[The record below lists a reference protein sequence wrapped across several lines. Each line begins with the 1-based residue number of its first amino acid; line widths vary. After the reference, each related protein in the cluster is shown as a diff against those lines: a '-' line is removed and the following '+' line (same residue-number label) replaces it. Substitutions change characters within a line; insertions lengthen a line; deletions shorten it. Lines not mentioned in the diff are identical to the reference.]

1 MLFLD
6 NNAEIRDLFREVEG
20 VSQHGLDE
28 LFNQD
33 VIEGKSSFADA
44 IIQAGIVSKEDL
56 LNLISQYLGYE
67 LQVGAVQ
74 EIEQEALSLLPQE
87 TARQYGVV
95 PLYLSEG
102 GIHLLAV
109 DPFNSAII
117 DDLTFALNLEVFIV
131 VCDPLHVSEL
141 LDQYYGEEQADM
153 SGLLADVGFDQFENL
168 DESKEGD
175 LVDAANET
183 PIIRF
188 VNLVLQQAIRAK
200 ASDIH
205 FEPFENEFRIRYR
218 VDGALYEMSP
228 PPKSLAL
235 PIISR
240 VKVISELNI
249 AEHRIPQDGRIKLTI
264 EGRAVDL
271 RVSTLPTQFGES
283 LVLRVLD
290 KSAVNLDL
298 DNLGLPENVK
308 SGIRGAVR
316 RPNGIFIVTGP
327 TGSGKTTT
335 LYSALREVN
344 DIETKILTAE
354 DPVEYEIE
362 GIMQVP
368 VNHQV
373 GLDFARALR
382 AFLRQDPDKIMVGE
396 IRDIE
401 TARIAVQASLTG
413 HVVLSTLHTND
424 APGAVTRLID
434 MGLQPFLLSA
444 SLEFILAQRLVRKI
458 CSGCKQ
464 EFDPKNEMLQNLGIN
479 RNELGDRKFYFGGGC
494 EQCSNGGYRGRTGL
508 FEMIKINDTFREM
521 INSGAATLVLKQ
533 KAIEQGMRTLR
544 EDGLRSIFDGETT
557 VEEVLKY
564 T

>member
-1 MLFLD
+1 MLYAD
-6 NNAEIRDLFREVEG
+6 YNSSVRDIFKQVEG

-28 LFNQD
+28 LFDED
-33 VIEGKSSFADA
+33 VKTGEKSFADA
-44 IIQAGIVSKEDL
+44 VINAGIASREDIFSLVSEF
-56 LNLISQYLGYE
+56 LGYE
-67 LQVGAVQ
+67 LQIGQVD
-74 EIEQEALSLLPQE
+74 EIDPECLKVIDSE
-87 TARQYGVV
+87 TANQYRVV
-95 PLYLSEG
+95 PLYLSEN
-102 GIHLLAV
+102 GIHLLSA
-109 DPFNSAII
+109 DPFNSSII
-117 DDLTFALNLEVFIV
+117 DDLSFSLKMEIYLIVADPHHVEVLLENHYKQEENSLQ
-131 VCDPLHVSEL
+131 DL
-141 LDQYYGEEQADM
+141 LSDVG
-153 SGLLADVGFDQFENL
+153 LADFEDL
-168 DESKEGD
+168 DDSKEGD
-175 LVDAANET
+175 LTDAANET

-188 VNLVLQQAIRAK
+188 VNLVMQQAIRAK

-205 FEPFENEFRIRYR
+205 FEPFEEEFKIRYR

-228 PPKSLAL
+228 PPRSLAL
-235 PIISR
+235 PVISR
-240 VKVISELNI
+240 IKVIADLNI
-249 AEHRIPQDGRIKLTI
+249 AEHRIPQDGRIKMTI

-283 LVLRVLD
+283 VVLRVLD

-308 SGIRGAVR
+308 TGIRDAVR

-335 LYSALREVN
+335 LYSALKEVN
-344 DIETKILTAE
+344 QMDIKLLTAE

-434 MGLQPFLLSA
+434 MGLEPFLLSA
-444 SLEFILAQRLVRKI
+444 SLEFVLAQRLVRKI
-458 CSGCKQ
+458 CTDCREEYEPKKDLLATLGL
-464 EFDPKNEMLQNLGIN
+464 DP
-479 RNELGDRKFYFGGGC
+479 NELGDRKFFFGAGC
-494 EQCSNGGYRGRTGL
+494 KECSNSGYRGRTGL
-508 FEMIKINDTFREM
+508 FEMIKVTDAFREL

-533 KAIEQGMRTLR
+533 NAIEQGMRTLR

>member
-1 MLFLD
+1 MLYVD

-28 LFNQD
+28 LFDQD
-33 VIEGKSSFADA
+33 VIEGNRSFADA
-44 IIQAGIVSKEDL
+44 VIQAGIIQREDL
-56 LNLISQYLGYE
+56 LSLISQYLGYE
-67 LQVGAVQ
+67 LQVGEVG
-74 EIEQEALSLLPQE
+74 EIEQDVLAVIPQE

-95 PLYLSEG
+95 PLYLSDG
-102 GIHLLAV
+102 GVHLLAL
-109 DPFNSAII
+109 DPFNSSII
-117 DDLTFALNLEVFIV
+117 DDLTFALNLEISIV
-131 VCDPLHVSEL
+131 VCDPVQVTAL
-141 LDQYYGEEQADM
+141 LDHYYGQEQSSMDDLF
-153 SGLLADVGFDQFENL
+153 GDVGLDQFENL
-168 DESKEGD
+168 DDTKEGD

-205 FEPFENEFRIRYR
+205 FEPFEDEFRIRYR

-235 PIISR
+235 PVISR

-249 AEHRIPQDGRIKLTI
+249 AEHRIPQDGRIKMTI

-283 LVLRVLD
+283 VVLRVLD

-308 SGIRGAVR
+308 TGIRGAVR

-344 DIETKILTAE
+344 EIDTKILTAE

-424 APGAVTRLID
+424 APGAITRLID
-434 MGLQPFLLSA
+434 MGLEPFLLSA

-458 CSGCKQ
+458 CSSCKQ
-464 EFDPKNEMLQNLGIN
+464 EFDPKNEMLQNLGLS
-479 RNELGDRKFYFGGGC
+479 RNDLGDRKFYFGSGC
-494 EQCSNGGYRGRTGL
+494 EACSNGGYRGRTGL
-508 FEMIKINDTFREM
+508 FEMIKVGDTFREL

>member
-1 MLFLD
+1 MLFVD
-6 NNAEIRDLFREVEG
+6 NNSEIRDLFREVEG

-28 LFNQD
+28 LFDQD
-33 VIEGKSSFADA
+33 VIDGNRSFAEA
-44 IIQAGIVSKEDL
+44 VIQAGIIQREEL

-67 LQVGAVQ
+67 LQVGELG
-74 EIEQEALSLLPQE
+74 EIEPDVLAVIPHE

-102 GIHLLAV
+102 GVHFLAI

-117 DDLTFALNLEVFIV
+117 DDLTFALNLEIFIV
-131 VCDPLHVSEL
+131 VCDPVQVTAL
-141 LDQYYGEEQADM
+141 LDHYYGEEQTSMND
-153 SGLLADVGFDQFENL
+153 LLGDVGLNQFENL
-168 DESKEGD
+168 DDAKEGD

-188 VNLVLQQAIRAK
+188 VNLVMQQAIRAK

-205 FEPFENEFRIRYR
+205 FEPFEDEFRIRYR

-235 PIISR
+235 PVISR

-249 AEHRIPQDGRIKLTI
+249 AEHRIPQDGRIKMTI

-283 LVLRVLD
+283 VVLRVLD

-344 DIETKILTAE
+344 EIDTKILTAE

-424 APGAVTRLID
+424 APGAITRLID
-434 MGLQPFLLSA
+434 MGLEPFLLSA

-458 CSGCKQ
+458 CSGCRQ
-464 EFDPKNEMLQNLGIN
+464 EFDPKNEMLLNLGLS
-479 RNELGDRKFYFGGGC
+479 RKDLGDRKFYFGSGC
-494 EQCSNGGYRGRTGL
+494 DSCNNGGYRGRTGL
-508 FEMIKINDTFREM
+508 FEMIKVGDTFREL

>member
-1 MLFLD
+1 MLYVD
-6 NNAEIRDLFREVEG
+6 NNSEIRDLFREVEG

-28 LFNQD
+28 LFDQD
-33 VIEGKSSFADA
+33 VIDGNRSFADA
-44 IIQAGIVSKEDL
+44 VIQAGIIQREEL
-56 LNLISQYLGYE
+56 LSLISQYLGYE
-67 LQVGAVQ
+67 LQVGEVGEIDQ
-74 EIEQEALSLLPQE
+74 EVLSVIPHE

-95 PLYLSEG
+95 PLYLSDG
-102 GIHLLAV
+102 GVHLLAL
-109 DPFNSAII
+109 DPFNSSII
-117 DDLTFALNLEVFIV
+117 DDLTFALNLEISIV
-131 VCDPLHVSEL
+131 VCDPVQVSTL
-141 LDQYYGEEQADM
+141 LDHYYRQEQTSMDDLF
-153 SGLLADVGFDQFENL
+153 GDVGLDQFENL
-168 DESKEGD
+168 DDAKEGD

-188 VNLVLQQAIRAK
+188 VNLVIQQAIRAK

-205 FEPFENEFRIRYR
+205 FEPFEDEFRIRYR

-235 PIISR
+235 PVISR

-249 AEHRIPQDGRIKLTI
+249 AEHRIPQDGRIKMTI

-283 LVLRVLD
+283 VVLRVLD

-344 DIETKILTAE
+344 EIDTKILTAE

-424 APGAVTRLID
+424 APGAITRLVD
-434 MGLQPFLLSA
+434 MGLEPFLLSA

-458 CSGCKQ
+458 CSSCKQ
-464 EFDPKNEMLQNLGIN
+464 EFDPKFWMIQNLGLS
-479 RNELGDRKFYFGGGC
+479 RNDLGDRKFYFGSGC
-494 EQCSNGGYRGRTGL
+494 EACSNGGYRGRTGL
-508 FEMIKINDTFREM
+508 FEMIKVGDTFREL

>member
-1 MLFLD
+1 MLYVD
-6 NNAEIRDLFREVEG
+6 NNAEIRDLFREVDG

-28 LFNQD
+28 LFDQD
-33 VIEGKSSFADA
+33 VIEGNRSFADA
-44 IIQAGIVSKEDL
+44 VIQAGIIQREDL
-56 LNLISQYLGYE
+56 FSLISQYLGYE
-67 LQVGAVQ
+67 LQVGEVG
-74 EIEQEALSLLPQE
+74 EIEQEVLAAIPHD

-95 PLYLSEG
+95 PLYLSDG
-102 GIHLLAV
+102 GVHLLAL
-109 DPFNSAII
+109 DPFNSSII
-117 DDLTFALNLEVFIV
+117 DDLTFALNLEISIV
-131 VCDPLHVSEL
+131 VCDPVQVSAL
-141 LDQYYGEEQADM
+141 LDHYYGQEQSSMDDLF
-153 SGLLADVGFDQFENL
+153 GDVGLDQFENL
-168 DESKEGD
+168 DDTKEGD

-205 FEPFENEFRIRYR
+205 FEPFEDEFRIRYR

-235 PIISR
+235 PVISR

-249 AEHRIPQDGRIKLTI
+249 AEHRIPQDGRIKMTI

-283 LVLRVLD
+283 VVLRVLD

-308 SGIRGAVR
+308 TGIRGAVR

-344 DIETKILTAE
+344 EIDTKILTAE

-424 APGAVTRLID
+424 APGAITRLID
-434 MGLQPFLLSA
+434 MGLEPFLLSA

-458 CSGCKQ
+458 CSSCKQ
-464 EFDPKNEMLQNLGIN
+464 EFDPKNEMLQNLGLS
-479 RNELGDRKFYFGGGC
+479 RNDLGDRKFYFGSGC
-494 EQCSNGGYRGRTGL
+494 EACSNGGYRGRTGL
-508 FEMIKINDTFREM
+508 FEMIKVGDTFREL

>member
-1 MLFLD
+1 MLYVD
-6 NNAEIRDLFREVEG
+6 NNSEIRDLFREVEG

-28 LFNQD
+28 LFDQD
-33 VIEGKSSFADA
+33 VIDGNRSFADA
-44 IIQAGIVSKEDL
+44 VIQAGIIQREEL

-67 LQVGAVQ
+67 LQVGEVGEIDQ
-74 EIEQEALSLLPQE
+74 EVLSVIPYE

-95 PLYLSEG
+95 PLYLSDG
-102 GIHLLAV
+102 GVHLLAL
-109 DPFNSAII
+109 DPFNSSII
-117 DDLTFALNLEVFIV
+117 DDLTFALNLEISIV
-131 VCDPLHVSEL
+131 VCDPVQVSAL
-141 LDQYYGEEQADM
+141 LDHYYRQEQTSMDDLF
-153 SGLLADVGFDQFENL
+153 GDVGLDQFENL
-168 DESKEGD
+168 DDAKEGD

-188 VNLVLQQAIRAK
+188 VNLVIQQAIRAK

-205 FEPFENEFRIRYR
+205 FEPFEDEFRIRYR

-235 PIISR
+235 PVISR

-249 AEHRIPQDGRIKLTI
+249 AEHRIPQDGRIKMTI

-283 LVLRVLD
+283 VVLRVLD

-344 DIETKILTAE
+344 EIDTKILTAE

-424 APGAVTRLID
+424 APGAITRLVD
-434 MGLQPFLLSA
+434 MGLEPFLLSA

-458 CSGCKQ
+458 CSSCKQ
-464 EFDPKNEMLQNLGIN
+464 EFDPKNEMIQNLGLS
-479 RNELGDRKFYFGGGC
+479 RNDLGDRKFYFGSGC
-494 EQCSNGGYRGRTGL
+494 EACSNGGYRGRTGL
-508 FEMIKINDTFREM
+508 FEMIKVGDTFREL

>member
-1 MLFLD
+1 MLYAD
-6 NNAEIRDLFREVEG
+6 YNSSVRDIFKQVEG

-28 LFNQD
+28 LFDED
-33 VIEGKSSFADA
+33 VKTGEKSFADA
-44 IIQAGIVSKEDL
+44 VINAGIASREDIFSLVSEF
-56 LNLISQYLGYE
+56 LGYE
-67 LQVGAVQ
+67 LQIGQVD
-74 EIEQEALSLLPQE
+74 EIDPECLKVIDSE
-87 TARQYGVV
+87 TANQYRVV
-95 PLYLSEG
+95 PLYLSEN
-102 GIHLLAV
+102 GIHLLSA
-109 DPFNSAII
+109 DPFNSSII
-117 DDLTFALNLEVFIV
+117 DDLSFSLKMEIYLIVADPHHVEVLLENHYKQEENS
-131 VCDPLHVSEL
+131 LH
-141 LDQYYGEEQADM
+141 D
-153 SGLLADVGFDQFENL
+153 LLADVGLADFEDL
-168 DESKEGD
+168 DDSKEGD
-175 LVDAANET
+175 LTDAANET

-188 VNLVLQQAIRAK
+188 VNLVMQQAIRAK

-205 FEPFENEFRIRYR
+205 FEPFEEEFKIRYR

-228 PPKSLAL
+228 PPRSLAL
-235 PIISR
+235 PVISR
-240 VKVISELNI
+240 IKVIADLNI
-249 AEHRIPQDGRIKLTI
+249 AEHRIPQDGRIKMTI
-264 EGRAVDL
+264 EGRSVDL

-283 LVLRVLD
+283 VVLRVLD

-308 SGIRGAVR
+308 TGIRDAVR

-335 LYSALREVN
+335 LYSALKEVN
-344 DIETKILTAE
+344 QIDIKLLTAE
-354 DPVEYEIE
+354 DPVEYELE

-434 MGLQPFLLSA
+434 MGLEPFLLSA
-444 SLEFILAQRLVRKI
+444 SLEFVLAQRLVRKI
-458 CSGCKQ
+458 CTDCREEYEPKKDLLATLGL
-464 EFDPKNEMLQNLGIN
+464 DP
-479 RNELGDRKFYFGGGC
+479 NELGDRKFFFGAGC
-494 EQCSNGGYRGRTGL
+494 KECSNSGYRGRTGL
-508 FEMIKINDTFREM
+508 FEMIKVTDAFREL

-533 KAIEQGMRTLR
+533 NAIEQGMRTLR
-544 EDGLRSIFDGETT
+544 EDGLRSIFDGETS

>member
-1 MLFLD
+1 MLYVD
-6 NNAEIRDLFREVEG
+6 NNSEIRDLFREVEG

-28 LFNQD
+28 LFDQD
-33 VIEGKSSFADA
+33 VIDGNRSFADA
-44 IIQAGIVSKEDL
+44 VIQAGIIQREEL
-56 LNLISQYLGYE
+56 LSLISQYLGYE
-67 LQVGAVQ
+67 LQVGEVGEIDQ
-74 EIEQEALSLLPQE
+74 EVLSVIPYE

-95 PLYLSEG
+95 PLYLSDG
-102 GIHLLAV
+102 GVHLLAL
-109 DPFNSAII
+109 DPFNSSII
-117 DDLTFALNLEVFIV
+117 DDLTFALNLEISIV
-131 VCDPLHVSEL
+131 VCDPVQVSAL
-141 LDQYYGEEQADM
+141 LDHYYRQEQTSMDDLF
-153 SGLLADVGFDQFENL
+153 GDVGLDQFENL
-168 DESKEGD
+168 DDAKEGD

-188 VNLVLQQAIRAK
+188 VNLVIQQAIRAK

-205 FEPFENEFRIRYR
+205 FEPFEDEFRIRYR

-235 PIISR
+235 PVISR

-249 AEHRIPQDGRIKLTI
+249 AEHRIPQDGRIKMTI

-283 LVLRVLD
+283 VVLRVLD

-344 DIETKILTAE
+344 EIDTKILTAE

-382 AFLRQDPDKIMVGE
+382 AFLRQDPDKPMVGE

-424 APGAVTRLID
+424 APGAITRLVD
-434 MGLQPFLLSA
+434 MGLEPFLLSA

-458 CSGCKQ
+458 CSSCKQ
-464 EFDPKNEMLQNLGIN
+464 EFDPKNEMIQNLGLS
-479 RNELGDRKFYFGGGC
+479 RNDLGDRKFYFGSGC
-494 EQCSNGGYRGRTGL
+494 EACSNGGYRGRTGL
-508 FEMIKINDTFREM
+508 FEMIKVGDTFREL